1 MRYARS
7 WFVVLGMLAVAC
19 TSTVGQQPAPSN
31 IGGGSSTEAP
41 DEASLPTG
49 TIVFNRAALEA
60 ANPAEGEE
68 GAGHGIAV
76 YRVDLSTGTEEKIRE
91 VWDFVIMAPDGSR
104 FLGARPI
111 SDGRIGT
118 EIFDIDGSNHV
129 LLPIPDPTLQLGIG
143 QWSRNGKWIVAGGWD
158 DTDPSRGGLY
168 TFRSADGGGLV
179 RLTHPASPPNDYGVG
194 YSHDGSKVLFIR
206 EKPPYDHSGPMNVFV
221 VGKDGSGLVRLNPPG
236 TSSLLE
242 GQSWS
247 PDGRQVAFVASRDGE
262 YGNAVFVANV
272 DGTNTRRIT
281 PWSVTLK
288 AEWSPDGE
296 WIVFDKAD
304 AEPIPRDLFVVHPDG
319 TGLTQITSHDADNKM
334 SFAPVWSP
342 DSTTLLFIRREYT
355 EDGTDLWTVNVDG
368 TGLHQVTDLPAEYTG
383 YHWLP

>member
-1 MRYARS
+1 MRS
-7 WFVVLGMLAVAC
+7 VKSPFVVLGILAAVAC
-19 TSTVGQQPAPSN
+19 TSAPSQPSVS
-31 IGGGSSTEAP
+31 SSTEGSPTGAP
-41 DEASLPTG
+41 TDASLPSG
-49 TIVFNRAALEA
+49 TIVFNRATLGA

-76 YRVDLSTGTEEKIRE
+76 YRLDLATGTEEVIRE
-91 VWDFVIMAPDGSR
+91 VWDFVILAPDGSR

-111 SDGRIGT
+111 RDGRIGT

-168 TFRSADGGGLV
+168 AFRSADGGGLV

-194 YSHDGSKVLFIR
+194 YSRDGSKVLFIR
-206 EKPPYDHSGPMNVFV
+206 EKEPYDHSGPMNVFV
-221 VGKDGSGLVRLNPPG
+221 VRKDGSGLVRLNPPG

-247 PDGRQVAFVASRDGE
+247 PDGRQVAFVASRDRQ
-262 YGNAVFVANV
+262 YGNAVFVVNV
-272 DGTNTRRIT
+272 DGTNARRIT

-304 AEPIPRDLFVVHPDG
+304 AEEIPRDLFLVHPDG
-319 TGLTQITSHDADNKM
+319 TGLTQITSHIDDNKM
-334 SFAPVWSP
+334 SFAPVWSA
-342 DSTTLLFIRREYT
+342 DSQTLLFIRREYT
-355 EDGTDLWTVNVDG
+355 ADGTDLWTVNVDG
-368 TGLHQVTDLPAEYTG
+368 TGLHQMTDLPAEYTG
-383 YHWLP
+383 YRWLP